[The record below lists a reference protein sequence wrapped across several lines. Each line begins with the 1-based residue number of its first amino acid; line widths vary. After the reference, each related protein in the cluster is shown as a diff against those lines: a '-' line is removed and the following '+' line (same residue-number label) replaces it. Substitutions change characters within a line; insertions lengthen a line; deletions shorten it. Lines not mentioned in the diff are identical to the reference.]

1 MRRAPGADD
10 VHAWAPTLPGLSE
23 VLHAEFVDHRYPR
36 HSHGSWTVLL
46 LDEGGVDFRLD
57 GRPRRADPSRVTVL
71 PPFVAHD
78 GRAADPGRGFR
89 KRVLYLEHAL
99 LPEQMI
105 GRLVDEPSLAD
116 PVLRS
121 ALSVFHRRLAG
132 SSEARDATHDLVG
145 SSEAR
150 DATHD
155 LVGSSEARDATH
167 ELRAPVE
174 DLELDARLTLL
185 VTRIRD
191 RLLPPSGPRRVHAST
206 PAADALRAHLDAH
219 LADRHTLALVA
230 RRLRY
235 SESHLVRSFTARYGL
250 PPHQYLIS
258 RRVEAAR
265 QRLLCG
271 EPAAQ
276 VACAVGFHDQAH
288 LTRHFRRQVGVTP
301 GRYARTGTA
310 AR

>member
-46 LDEGGVDFRLD
+46 LDEVGVDFRLD

-121 ALSVFHRRLAG
+121 ALSVFHRRL
-132 SSEARDATHDLVG
+132 VG

-150 DATHD
+150 D
-155 LVGSSEARDATH
+155 GRH

-185 VTRIRD
+185 VARIRD